1 MPPSHAGSL
10 HWTTARDLSHRYVPV
25 YCLLLEEF
33 RMNRVLVLGIAMF
46 FAVVG
51 IALVG
56 GEKSSAV
63 AGLGCH
69 GCNGCGGGL
78 CSGGLFNRNR
88 CCGDNAC
95 CGQVAD
101 CCGCRGGLLSR
112 LCSGRC
118 NGCNGNAC
126 SGNDCC
132 GCRGGL
138 FHHLRNRCCGNND
151 CCGNNSCPPACCGS
165 GDAGA
170 APMAPGAAPAAPPAP
185 PAAPAKEKA
194 A

>member
-1 MPPSHAGSL
+1 
-10 HWTTARDLSHRYVPV
+10 
-25 YCLLLEEF
+25 
-33 RMNRVLVLGIAMF
+33 MNRVLVFGIAMF

-63 AGLGCH
+63 AGLVCH

-78 CSGGLFNRNR
+78 CSGGLFHRNR
-88 CCGDNAC
+88 CCGADAC
-95 CGQVAD
+95 CGAPTD

-118 NGCNGNAC
+118 NGCDGGC

-138 FHHLRNRCCGNND
+138 FHHLRNRCCG
-151 CCGNNSCPPACCGS
+151 AQQ
-165 GDAGA
+165 
-170 APMAPGAAPAAPPAP
+170 
-185 PAAPAKEKA
+185 
-194 A
+194 